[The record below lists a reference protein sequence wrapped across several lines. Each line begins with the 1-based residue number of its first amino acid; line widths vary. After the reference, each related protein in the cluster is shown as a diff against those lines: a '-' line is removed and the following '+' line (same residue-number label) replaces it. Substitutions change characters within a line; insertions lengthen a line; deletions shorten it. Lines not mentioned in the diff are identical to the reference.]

1 MVMFYIMVSAA
12 MAVPTTFEATA
23 YVRDCEG
30 CSGYT
35 AWKSL
40 VADPWG
46 PVKMMAIDPE
56 VLDLGKCYRL
66 RFEDGHESTYLAAD
80 TGGDIDGFRL
90 DLLLKSEASARKFG
104 RQQVT
109 VVGEVA
115 CPVDVSKLPR
125 AR

>member
-12 MAVPTTFEATA
+12 VAFEGSFEATA

-35 AWKSL
+35 AWRGL
-40 VADPWG
+40 AADPWG
-46 PVKMMAIDPE
+46 PVKLMAVDPD

-80 TGGDIDGFRL
+80 TGGDIEGNRL

-109 VVGEVA
+109 VVGEAV

-125 AR
+125 AH